1 MLSTREDSTR
11 EHIFS
16 CIMVAMDDHN
26 ILPPPRF
33 SRVDFT
39 HDDDEASEDE
49 RRKAEAQRE
58 AELELA
64 TLLRK
69 HGIFPQSVTSWLE
82 VVAQQGYVEAFNYS
96 AVVSAGLNAFLHRR
110 EVQRLKREKA
120 YLEQRKNETHRDAQ
134 TLAALAGILATG
146 KDILAAL
153 GGPRRHD
160 G

>member
-11 EHIFS
+11 EQIFS
-16 CIMVAMDDHN
+16 CTMVGMDDDN
-26 ILPPPRF
+26 ILHPPRF
-33 SRVDFT
+33 SRVDFKA
-39 HDDDEASEDE
+39 DDEASEDE

-64 TLLRK
+64 VLMRK
-69 HGIFPQSVTSWLE
+69 HGISPHAVTGWLQL
-82 VVAQQGYVEAFNYS
+82 VAQHGYVDVFNCS
-96 AVVSAGLNAFLHRR
+96 LMASAGANMLLQ
-110 EVQRLKREKA
+110 QRKLERIKRERA
-120 YLEQRKNETHRDAQ
+120 YLEQRRDETHRDAQ

-153 GGPRRHD
+153 GGPGRHD